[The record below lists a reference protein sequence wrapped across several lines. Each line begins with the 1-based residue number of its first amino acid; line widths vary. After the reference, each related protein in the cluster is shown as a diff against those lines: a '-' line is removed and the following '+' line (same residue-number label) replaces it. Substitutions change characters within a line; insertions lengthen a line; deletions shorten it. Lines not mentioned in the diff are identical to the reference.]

1 MEIFFFTFNV
11 YIMKILRLSWWYV
24 NNCIA
29 VVNYFFLNICMYVS
43 CIELNIN
50 SIRVCKNNKNL
61 IILKITLRYINKLY
75 IL

>member
-1 MEIFFFTFNV
+1 
-11 YIMKILRLSWWYV
+11 
-24 NNCIA
+24 
-29 VVNYFFLNICMYVS
+29 MYVS

-75 IL
+75 MLYMSRVLQISRDQPLQNYRTSPLV